1 MVITVFILPI
11 LKSTRGDTM
20 AGKYEPTVE
29 SLQHYECPRWFRD
42 VKFGIWSCWNAYTV
56 FGVRDWYARTMYIQ
70 GHEHYNYRVENYGH
84 SSEFGYEEFSLNV

>member
-1 MVITVFILPI
+1 
-11 LKSTRGDTM
+11 M

-29 SLQHYECPRWFRD
+29 SLQHYECPQWFRESSSGSGHAGTPIPCSESETGTP
-42 VKFGIWSCWNAYTV
+42 VL
-56 FGVRDWYARTMYIQ
+56 YIQ